1 MEDSVDFGKCLFN
14 SLQIG
19 VHGKYKDRPR
29 FPDGE
34 FTPELYNYIKN
45 ALDTET
51 FTHLYGYY
59 NDDAIGITVEYEN
72 GLSYIVIHNDLTG
85 FSYTYINLNNKE
97 DKTQVDIGGST
108 ISKKYVCDNKT
119 TILNIIV
126 IFLTTGEPCSQ
137 YEWLELK
144 E

>member
-1 MEDSVDFGKCLFN
+1 MDFGRYLFN
-14 SLQIG
+14 SLRIG
-19 VHGKYKDRPR
+19 VHGKYKDRPK

-45 ALDTET
+45 ALYTEA

-59 NDDAIGITVEYEN
+59 NDDAISITVEYEN

-85 FSYTYINLNNKE
+85 FSYTYTNSQNKE
-97 DKTQVDIGGST
+97 DETQVDIGGST

-126 IFLTTGEPCSQ
+126 MFLTTGEPCNQ